1 METIIVSEDN
11 LINAL
16 CVYYARQINVMPE
29 NVEIELNF
37 DDDEGYFAEAYYNG
51 RKDIY
56 RVANMLAAIRIFL
69 QEEMNID
76 PYAASIHLE
85 IDDEQGMIAIV
96 E

>member
-1 METIIVSEDN
+1 METIIVSEEN

-16 CVYYARQINVMPE
+16 CVYHARQINAMPE
-29 NVEIELNF
+29 DVEIELCF
-37 DDDEGYFAEAYYNG
+37 DDDEGYSAEAYHNN
-51 RKDIY
+51 RQDTY

>member
-1 METIIVSEDN
+1 METMILSEDN

-16 CVYYARQINVMPE
+16 CIYHARQINVMPE
-29 NVEIELNF
+29 DVEIELCF
-37 DDDEGYFAEAYYNG
+37 DDDEGYYADAYCKG

-56 RVANMLAAIRIFL
+56 RVANMLAAIRVFL
-69 QEEMNID
+69 QEELNVD
-76 PYAASIHLE
+76 PYAASIRLE

>member
-1 METIIVSEDN
+1 METIIISEDN

-16 CVYYARQINVMPE
+16 CVYHARQINVMPE
-29 NVEIELNF
+29 NVEIELCF
-37 DDDEGYFAEAYYNG
+37 DDDEGYSAEAYYND

-69 QEEMNID
+69 QEEMNVD

-85 IDDEQGMIAIV
+85 IDDEQGMIAVV

>member
-1 METIIVSEDN
+1 METITLSEDQ

-16 CVYYARQINVMPE
+16 CVYHARQINVMPE
-29 NVEIELNF
+29 NVEIELCF
-37 DDDEGYFAEAYYNG
+37 DDEEGYSAEAFYNG
-51 RKDIY
+51 RMDTY
-56 RVANMLAAIRIFL
+56 RVANMLSAIRTFL

-76 PYAASIHLE
+76 SYAASVRLE